1 MDQAISEGRISSD
14 LPFIK
19 KKAVEVLR
27 ADYPDRATAEQKI
40 TTQLEDF
47 YRSSYPDVFRTKNAL
62 LSVAVAQVQAIYM
75 RNVFPDMKVSW
86 GTYPNNLGHQDFPGC
101 FRCHDGSHSAADGRS
116 IPNDCDT
123 CHKVLAME
131 EQNPKVLADIGLQ

>member
-1 MDQAISEGRISSD
+1 
-14 LPFIK
+14 
-19 KKAVEVLR
+19 
-27 ADYPDRATAEQKI
+27 
-40 TTQLEDF
+40 
-47 YRSSYPDVFRTKNAL
+47 
-62 LSVAVAQVQAIYM
+62 M